1 LLDPLHKS
9 ATRVAGCPPRTRL
22 PARLEP
28 VADPLF
34 DEARFRAMARQHF
47 GLHSV
52 PPVAA
57 AIKKGNWMTETEKET
72 LWPTGRLV
80 LEIPMKLWHQRCG
93 AAPRKPSSYFGA
105 GETSHS

>member
-1 LLDPLHKS
+1 
-9 ATRVAGCPPRTRL
+9 
-22 PARLEP
+22 

-34 DEARFRAMARQHF
+34 DEARLRAMARQHF

-52 PPVAA
+52 PRVAA

-93 AAPRKPSSYFGA
+93 AAPWKPSSYFGA
-105 GETSHS
+105 GETSYS